1 MPELPEV
8 EVIRSGLSE
17 LIAKKTIEKV
27 NVLNAK
33 SFQASTSS
41 IDVFVN
47 NSTILSVKRRAKI
60 LLIELSSGYSLVIHL
75 KMTGQLLFRDNQN
88 KSKNF
93 AGGHPS
99 DSFLSVLPDN
109 HTRVELIFTDSTTLF
124 FNDMRKFGWIKLL
137 PTTELKE
144 EKFIAKLGPEP
155 LIGNPTPEYLKRMSR
170 HPKSLVKAAL
180 LNQEIVAGIGNI
192 YADEALW
199 GAMIHPKTRVEHL
212 SKKQLEN
219 ILNAAIEVMSF
230 SINKGGS
237 TDRNYLN
244 AKGEKGSYL
253 TFANVFRKEGKP
265 CPRCGHVI
273 EKIRVAGRGTHIC
286 SNCQQLV

>member
-109 HTRVELIFTDSTTLF
+109 HTRVELIFTDSTALF

-155 LIGNPTPEYLKRMSR
+155 LTGNPTPEYLKRMSR

-199 GAMIHPKTRVEHL
+199 GAMIHPKTRVENL
-212 SKKQLEN
+212 SKKQLED

-244 AKGEKGSYL
+244 AKGEKGNYL

>member
-199 GAMIHPKTRVEHL
+199 SAMIHPKTRVENL
-212 SKKQLEN
+212 SKKQLED

>member
-199 GAMIHPKTRVEHL
+199 GAMIHPKTRVENL
-212 SKKQLEN
+212 SRKQLED

>member
-60 LLIELSSGYSLVIHL
+60 LLIELSSGYSLIIHL

-109 HTRVELIFTDSTTLF
+109 HTRVELIFTDSTALF

-199 GAMIHPKTRVEHL
+199 GAMIHPKTRVENL
-212 SKKQLEN
+212 SEKQLED

>member
-17 LIAKKTIEKV
+17 LIARKTIEKV

-60 LLIELSSGYSLVIHL
+60 LLIELSSGYSLIIHL

-155 LIGNPTPEYLKRMSR
+155 LIGNPTPEYLKRISR

-199 GAMIHPKTRVEHL
+199 GAMIHPKTRVENL
-212 SKKQLEN
+212 SKKQLED

>member
-199 GAMIHPKTRVEHL
+199 GAMIHPKTRVENL

-253 TFANVFRKEGKP
+253 QFAKVFRREGQP
-265 CPRCGHVI
+265 CYRHPDI
-273 EKIRVAGRGTHIC
+273 QIKKIRVAGRGTHIC
-286 SNCQQLV
+286 PVCQQI

>member
-33 SFQASTSS
+33 SFQSSTSS

-199 GAMIHPKTRVEHL
+199 GAMIHPKTRVENL
-212 SKKQLEN
+212 SKKQLED

>member
-27 NVLNAK
+27 NVLNDK

-155 LIGNPTPEYLKRMSR
+155 LIGNPKPEYLKSMSR
-170 HPKSLVKAAL
+170 HRKSLVKAAL

-199 GAMIHPKTRVEHL
+199 GAMIHPKTRVENL

-273 EKIRVAGRGTHIC
+273 EKIRVAGRGTHVC
-286 SNCQQLV
+286 SN

>member
-27 NVLNAK
+27 NVLNTK

-144 EKFIAKLGPEP
+144 EKSIAKLGPEP

-199 GAMIHPKTRVEHL
+199 GAMIHPKTRVENL

>member
-60 LLIELSSGYSLVIHL
+60 LLIELSSGYSLIIHL

-155 LIGNPTPEYLKRMSR
+155 LIGNPTPEYLKRISR

-199 GAMIHPKTRVEHL
+199 GAMIHPKTRVENL
-212 SKKQLEN
+212 SKKQLED

-244 AKGEKGSYL
+244 AKGEKGNYL

>member
-60 LLIELSSGYSLVIHL
+60 LLIELSSGYSLIIHL

-109 HTRVELIFTDSTTLF
+109 HTRVELIFTDSTALF

-199 GAMIHPKTRVEHL
+199 GAMIHPKTRVENL
-212 SKKQLEN
+212 SKKQLED

>member
-27 NVLNAK
+27 NVLNDK

-199 GAMIHPKTRVEHL
+199 GAMIHPKTRVENL
-212 SKKQLEN
+212 SKKQLED

>member
-17 LIAKKTIEKV
+17 LIARKTIEKV

-109 HTRVELIFTDSTTLF
+109 HTRVELIFTDSTALF

-199 GAMIHPKTRVEHL
+199 GAMIHPKTRVENL
-212 SKKQLEN
+212 SKKQLED

>member
-1 MPELPEV
+1 
-8 EVIRSGLSE
+8 
-17 LIAKKTIEKV
+17 
-27 NVLNAK
+27 
-33 SFQASTSS
+33 
-41 IDVFVN
+41 
-47 NSTILSVKRRAKI
+47 
-60 LLIELSSGYSLVIHL
+60 
-75 KMTGQLLFRDNQN
+75 MTGQLLFRDNQN

-109 HTRVELIFTDSTTLF
+109 HTRVELIFTDSTALF

-199 GAMIHPKTRVEHL
+199 GAMIHPKTRVENL
-212 SKKQLEN
+212 SKKQLED

>member
-109 HTRVELIFTDSTTLF
+109 HTRVELIFTDSTALF

-199 GAMIHPKTRVEHL
+199 GAMIHPKTRVENL
-212 SKKQLEN
+212 SKKQLED

>member
-27 NVLNAK
+27 NVLNDK

-155 LIGNPTPEYLKRMSR
+155 LIGNPSPEYLKRMSR

-199 GAMIHPKTRVEHL
+199 GAMIHPKTRVENL

-273 EKIRVAGRGTHIC
+273 EKIRVAGRGTHLC

>member
-60 LLIELSSGYSLVIHL
+60 LLIELSSGYSLVVHL

-155 LIGNPTPEYLKRMSR
+155 LIGNPTPEYLKRISR

-199 GAMIHPKTRVEHL
+199 GAMIHPKTRVENL
-212 SKKQLEN
+212 SKKQLED

>member
-199 GAMIHPKTRVEHL
+199 GAMVHPKTRVENL

>member
-27 NVLNAK
+27 NVLNDK

-155 LIGNPTPEYLKRMSR
+155 LIGNPSPEYLKRMSR

-199 GAMIHPKTRVEHL
+199 GAMIHPKTRVENL
-212 SKKQLEN
+212 SKKQLED

-273 EKIRVAGRGTHIC
+273 EKIRVAGRGTHVC

>member
-199 GAMIHPKTRVEHL
+199 GAMIHPKTRVENL
-212 SKKQLEN
+212 SKKQLED

-244 AKGEKGSYL
+244 AKGEKGNYL

>member
-27 NVLNAK
+27 NVLNDK

-155 LIGNPTPEYLKRMSR
+155 
-170 HPKSLVKAAL
+170 
-180 LNQEIVAGIGNI
+180 
-192 YADEALW
+192 
-199 GAMIHPKTRVEHL
+199 
-212 SKKQLEN
+212 
-219 ILNAAIEVMSF
+219 
-230 SINKGGS
+230 
-237 TDRNYLN
+237 
-244 AKGEKGSYL
+244 
-253 TFANVFRKEGKP
+253 
-265 CPRCGHVI
+265 
-273 EKIRVAGRGTHIC
+273 
-286 SNCQQLV
+286 

>member
-60 LLIELSSGYSLVIHL
+60 LLIELSSGYSLIIHL

-199 GAMIHPKTRVEHL
+199 GAMIHPKTRVENL
-212 SKKQLEN
+212 SKKQLED

-244 AKGEKGSYL
+244 AKGEKGNYL

-265 CPRCGHVI
+265 CPRCGHII

>member
-99 DSFLSVLPDN
+99 DNFLSVLPDN

-199 GAMIHPKTRVEHL
+199 GAMIHPKTRVENL

>member
-60 LLIELSSGYSLVIHL
+60 LLIELSSGYSLIIHL

-155 LIGNPTPEYLKRMSR
+155 LIGNPTPEYLKRISR

-199 GAMIHPKTRVEHL
+199 SAMIHPKTRVENL
-212 SKKQLEN
+212 SEKQLED

>member
-199 GAMIHPKTRVEHL
+199 GAMIHPKTRVENL
-212 SKKQLEN
+212 SKKQLED

-273 EKIRVAGRGTHIC
+273 EKIRVAGRGTHVC

>member
-27 NVLNAK
+27 NVLNDK
-33 SFQASTSS
+33 SLQASTSS

-199 GAMIHPKTRVEHL
+199 GAMIHPKTRVENL
-212 SKKQLEN
+212 SKKQLED

>member
-199 GAMIHPKTRVEHL
+199 GAMIHPKTRVENL
-212 SKKQLEN
+212 SKKQLED

>member
-27 NVLNAK
+27 NVLNTK

-60 LLIELSSGYSLVIHL
+60 LLIVLSSGYSLVIHL

-99 DSFLSVLPDN
+99 DSFLSVLPHN

-199 GAMIHPKTRVEHL
+199 GAMIHPKTRVENL
-212 SKKQLEN
+212 SKKQLED

>member
-33 SFQASTSS
+33 SFQASTSG

-60 LLIELSSGYSLVIHL
+60 LLIELSSGYSLIIHL

-99 DSFLSVLPDN
+99 DRFLSVLPDN

-199 GAMIHPKTRVEHL
+199 GAMIHPKTRVENL
-212 SKKQLEN
+212 SKKQLED

-265 CPRCGHVI
+265 CPRCGHII

>member
-155 LIGNPTPEYLKRMSR
+155 LIGNPTPEYLKRISR

-199 GAMIHPKTRVEHL
+199 GAMIHPKTRVENL
-212 SKKQLEN
+212 SKKQLED

>member
-88 KSKNF
+88 KSNNF

-199 GAMIHPKTRVEHL
+199 GAMIHPKTRVENL
-212 SKKQLEN
+212 SKKQLED

>member
-27 NVLNAK
+27 NVLNDK

-155 LIGNPTPEYLKRMSR
+155 LIGNPSPEYLKRMSR

-199 GAMIHPKTRVEHL
+199 GAMIHPKTRVENL

>member
-17 LIAKKTIEKV
+17 LIARKTIEKV

-60 LLIELSSGYSLVIHL
+60 LLIELSSGYSLIIHL

-199 GAMIHPKTRVEHL
+199 GAMIHPKTRVENL

>member
-199 GAMIHPKTRVEHL
+199 GAMIHPKTRVENL
-212 SKKQLEN
+212 SKKQLED

-273 EKIRVAGRGTHIC
+273 EKIRVAGRGTHLC

>member
-27 NVLNAK
+27 NVLNTK

-199 GAMIHPKTRVEHL
+199 GAMVHPKTRVENL
-212 SKKQLEN
+212 SKKQLED

>member
-27 NVLNAK
+27 NVLNDK

-199 GAMIHPKTRVEHL
+199 GAMIHPKTRVENL

-273 EKIRVAGRGTHIC
+273 EKIRVAGRGTHVC
-286 SNCQQLV
+286 SN

>member
-27 NVLNAK
+27 NVLNDK
-33 SFQASTSS
+33 SLQASTSS

-199 GAMIHPKTRVEHL
+199 GAMIHPKTRVENL
-212 SKKQLEN
+212 SKKQLED

-273 EKIRVAGRGTHIC
+273 EKIRVAGRGTHLC